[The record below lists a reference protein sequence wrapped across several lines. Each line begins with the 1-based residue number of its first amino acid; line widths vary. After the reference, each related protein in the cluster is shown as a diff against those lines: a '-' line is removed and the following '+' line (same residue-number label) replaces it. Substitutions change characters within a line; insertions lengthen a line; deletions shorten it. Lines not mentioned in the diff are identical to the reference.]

1 MLYSSRKD
9 VTALKKLP
17 VGIRHFALDS
27 LRNLKMWY
35 YAVIDKPVPVPMRDD
50 YDASEHVKYLIE
62 FSTPAEIERRRRR
75 LIQICKLLCLY
86 FVLPVLAGLTVVF
99 ITQNT
104 ATR

>member
-1 MLYSSRKD
+1 M
-9 VTALKKLP
+9 KKLP

-50 YDASEHVKYLIE
+50 YDASDQVKHLIE
-62 FSTPAEIERRRRR
+62 FSAPAEIERRRSR
-75 LIQICKLLCLY
+75 LIQICKSLCLY
-86 FVLPVLAGLTVVF
+86 FILPVLAGLTVVF
-99 ITQNT
+99 ITQNI